1 MNCTDECR
9 VLGHSDRCWMPQFPA
24 PGMAQAEGLDYRTN
38 LFVPAGMEA
47 VATEPE
53 SYEATSNTSG
63 KKTFCTFGKERR
75 EHAVLVA
82 NVKPYLK
89 GKRALSP
96 LLQEVPSASC
106 SPTKGTKGVAD
117 GAEVNPSTSHYEGPN
132 GLYTSP
138 GKQGRDQGYCAVA
151 ASDPVAKVLLEAR
164 SRISQETA
172 NEPDGALEHG
182 GGEPGRGGM
191 DAEQVVRDI
200 DKLLQDCR
208 GSEATIVRK

>member
-47 VATEPE
+47 VVTEPE
-53 SYEATSNTSG
+53 SYEATGNPSG

-138 GKQGRDQGYCAVA
+138 GKQSRDQGYCALT

-164 SRISQETA
+164 SRISQETP

-182 GGEPGRGGM
+182 GGEPSHGM

-208 GSEATIVRK
+208 GNEAAVLRK